1 MRTKRTIINLLYT
14 LGSSFVL
21 LLLGLVA
28 RALFVSNFDI
38 SIPGTSTVIEQ
49 LFHRRVRGGQRHQLP
64 AV

>member
-38 SIPGTSTVIEQ
+38 TIPGTSTVI
-49 LFHRRVRGGQRHQLP
+49 
-64 AV
+64 